1 MSNYAQRVNILTA
14 MNYSL
19 NLVNVGNF
27 DNISFTEVA
36 GARNGEEFQQREV
49 DRLPFKEFC
58 YQES

>member
-1 MSNYAQRVNILTA
+1 MSKKEGPTVSNYAQRIKIMTA

-36 GARNGEEFQQREV
+36 GARNEWE
-49 DRLPFKEFC
+49 
-58 YQES
+58 